1 MLKLKALD
9 ELKKP
14 YAIFTDHVEGG
25 AIEQFVNV
33 MKQPDVVQGALMPD
47 VHTGYVLPIGGV
59 VATKDTI
66 YPAFVGYD
74 IGCGVC
80 TLPIDLSA
88 SALAGNPKKYKALVE
103 GAVPVGFTSHNE
115 PYNLQDLDRRIGR
128 APESIRDIA
137 ESHLNQVGTL
147 GGGNH
152 FIELGI
158 SRETG
163 RVHVSIHSGSRGLG
177 AKVAEKY
184 MKLSGGEGVN
194 PIDAKSEL
202 GREYIIAMNY
212 CLRWAL
218 FNRMMMIKQVTDA
231 LEIELNL
238 NHQWPEFIN
247 RNHNHAELKDGL
259 WIHRK
264 GATHA
269 EDGMYGVIPANMRDG
284 VFIVRGKGNDA
295 SLSSSSH
302 GAGRVLS
309 RSKAKKTISL
319 EQFQDMMGHINPEG
333 FTIDE
338 KRIDE
343 SPAAYKDIHEVM
355 ANQSDLIDVIDHIKP
370 IVNVKG

>member
-1 MLKLKALD
+1 MLKLKVLE
-9 ELKKP
+9 ELGKP
-14 YAIFTDHVEGG
+14 YKIFTDHVESG
-25 AIEQFVNV
+25 AIEQFVSV
-33 MKQPDVVQGALMPD
+33 MKQDDVVQGALMPD
-47 VHTGYVLPIGGV
+47 VHQGYVLPIGGV
-59 VATKDTI
+59 VATRGTI

-80 TLPIDLSA
+80 TLPTDI
-88 SALAGNPKKYKALVE
+88 SALDLLEHPAKYKAAVE
-103 GAVPVGFTSHNE
+103 KAVPVGFTVHE
-115 PYNLQDLDRRIGR
+115 QPFDLAELERRIGR

-158 SRETG
+158 AEFGG
-163 RVHVSIHSGSRGLG
+163 RVHISIHSGSRGMG
-177 AKVAEKY
+177 ARVAEKY
-184 MKLSGGEGVN
+184 MQLSGGEGIN
-194 PIDAKSEL
+194 PIDAMSPL

-218 FNRMMMIKQVTDA
+218 FNRKMMIKQIADA
-231 LEIELNL
+231 LDIELNM
-238 NHQWPEFIN
+238 NHEWDGFIN

-269 EDGMYGVIPANMRDG
+269 ERGMLGVIPANMRDG
-284 VFIVRGKGNDA
+284 VYIVRGLGNDD
-295 SLSSSSH
+295 SLCSSSH

-319 EQFQDMMGHINPEG
+319 DSFQEQMGAVNLDG
-333 FTIDE
+333 FTVDE

-343 SPAAYKDIHEVM
+343 APAAYKDIHEVM
-355 ANQSDLIDVIDHIKP
+355 KNQTDLIEVIDNVKP
-370 IVNVKG
+370 VVNVKG